1 MGNVT
6 LTAAALVK
14 EMKKRSLTQCSRLI
28 STGAQIG
35 TIQHAR
41 EERLFRFDH
50 SLLCVAHSL
59 LCVAQCSRS
68 CVTLHGND
76 GLS

>member
-14 EMKKRSLTQCSRLI
+14 EMKKKSLTLCSRLI

-50 SLLCVAHSL
+50 SLLCVA
-59 LCVAQCSRS
+59 QCSRS